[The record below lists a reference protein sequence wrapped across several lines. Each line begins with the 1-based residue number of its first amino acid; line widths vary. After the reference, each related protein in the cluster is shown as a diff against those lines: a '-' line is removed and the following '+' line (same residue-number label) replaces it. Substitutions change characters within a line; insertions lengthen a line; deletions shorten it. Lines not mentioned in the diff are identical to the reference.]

1 MVLAAQPT
9 TKSVSKRDSDSSDD
23 DSSDDDD
30 DGFLEDGVLVL
41 SGSRGWIR
49 GTTCMDGKTMSP
61 LWSLTDEH
69 TTLGSMHAV
78 HRVAVA
84 PSGARFASG
93 GEDGTVRV
101 WDSEDATAMGTFGHV
116 SENRGRVW
124 SIAWSEDESFLLVG
138 YAGGTA
144 ALWNVPIEMR

>member
-1 MVLAAQPT
+1 
-9 TKSVSKRDSDSSDD
+9 
-23 DSSDDDD
+23 
-30 DGFLEDGVLVL
+30 
-41 SGSRGWIR
+41 
-49 GTTCMDGKTMSP
+49 MDGKTMSP

-69 TTLGSMHAV
+69 STLGSMHAV
-78 HRVAVA
+78 HRVVPA

-93 GEDGTVRV
+93 GEDGTVCV

-144 ALWNVPIEMR
+144 ALWNVR

>member
-1 MVLAAQPT
+1 
-9 TKSVSKRDSDSSDD
+9 
-23 DSSDDDD
+23 
-30 DGFLEDGVLVL
+30 
-41 SGSRGWIR
+41 
-49 GTTCMDGKTMSP
+49 
-61 LWSLTDEH
+61 
-69 TTLGSMHAV
+69 MHAV
-78 HRVAVA
+78 HRVVPA

-93 GEDGTVRV
+93 GEDGTVCV

-144 ALWNVPIEMR
+144 ALWNVR